1 MDYLNKEFSYLLGL
15 VVSKGRIVQ
24 ESKSIYIDFKHKFE
38 YIQGIKVC
46 PYDNFLI
53 TESRKTKKFTCK
65 NQNCKRIFDVDEL
78 KMKKWNQIEST
89 KKSLLEIISPL
100 IESLNGL
107 KTSLIGNSQVSILKV
122 DFTNN
127 ENMFSYIL
135 ELLNYKKTFKN
146 TRIPKLIITE
156 GNEEIKIEFVN
167 ALLDTIGYFN
177 SGNHF
182 QNGRMR
188 GYMQIVDNVK
198 LTNDIDNLLYSAFSL
213 PIQTIRWSHPNIVD
227 SNLKYYFGPSR
238 EAWAKENQIKFYP
251 ELYKIFTP
259 KIIHKNQMMEEQI
272 QFNEN
277 NYSHYKSNSYEK
289 RNLSL
294 KNLNKI
300 AANHPEENS
309 LKLDPELRGRHIDR
323 NWQIS
328 VLLGAYRIYDLYEL
342 NDDNKEIFFE
352 TGEVI
357 LNNNYAIFLKEKKS
371 ISENKFKELEE
382 KNKNKLKTKLNN
394 NNSRLLEVET
404 YYPLQVWL
412 KDYIKE
418 NYNSDS
424 LVFDSSTTNLNNI
437 NFDGLNE
444 IIEEFD
450 DFDIKPDVV
459 GITYNSKNLYLIE
472 SKVTKLSLEDL
483 SQTIGYSKVIQ
494 PIEAF
499 LVSTEEISSSLLFLL
514 DAYPEILNYNDTQKV
529 KIGKLVGNEVRFY
542 DH

>member
-1 MDYLNKEFSYLLGL
+1 
-15 VVSKGRIVQ
+15 
-24 ESKSIYIDFKHKFE
+24 
-38 YIQGIKVC
+38 
-46 PYDNFLI
+46 
-53 TESRKTKKFTCK
+53 
-65 NQNCKRIFDVDEL
+65 
-78 KMKKWNQIEST
+78 
-89 KKSLLEIISPL
+89 
-100 IESLNGL
+100 
-107 KTSLIGNSQVSILKV
+107 
-122 DFTNN
+122 
-127 ENMFSYIL
+127 
-135 ELLNYKKTFKN
+135 
-146 TRIPKLIITE
+146 
-156 GNEEIKIEFVN
+156 
-167 ALLDTIGYFN
+167 
-177 SGNHF
+177 
-182 QNGRMR
+182 
-188 GYMQIVDNVK
+188 MQIVDNVK

-227 SNLKYYFGPSR
+227 SNLEYYFGPSR

-300 AANHPEENS
+300 AAIHPEENS

-357 LNNNYAIFLKEKKS
+357 PNNNYAIFLEEKKS
-371 ISENKFKELEE
+371 SSENKFKELEE
-382 KNKNKLKTKLNN
+382 KNKNKLKTISNN
-394 NNSRLLEVET
+394 NNFRLLEVET

-418 NYNSDS
+418 NYNADS

-459 GITYNSKNLYLIE
+459 GITYNNKNLYLIE

-499 LVSTEEISSSLLFLL
+499 LVSTEEISSNLLFLL

-542 DH
+542 DR